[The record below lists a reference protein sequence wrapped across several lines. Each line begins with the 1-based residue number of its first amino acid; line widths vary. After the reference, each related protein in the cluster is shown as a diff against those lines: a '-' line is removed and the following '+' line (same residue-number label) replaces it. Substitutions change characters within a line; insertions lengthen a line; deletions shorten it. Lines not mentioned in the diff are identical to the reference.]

1 MQGEKEERWLEL
13 CRQAAVERDADR
25 LVEIVEQIN
34 CMLYE
39 KEQRLKKERQ
49 TDPSAA

>member
-1 MQGEKEERWLEL
+1 MQGEKEGSWLEL

-25 LVEIVEQIN
+25 LVGIVNQIN
-34 CMLYE
+34 RMLYE

>member
-1 MQGEKEERWLEL
+1 LQGEKEERWTEL

-25 LVEIVEQIN
+25 LVDIVDQIN
-34 CMLYE
+34 RMLYE

-49 TDPSAA
+49 QNSSAA